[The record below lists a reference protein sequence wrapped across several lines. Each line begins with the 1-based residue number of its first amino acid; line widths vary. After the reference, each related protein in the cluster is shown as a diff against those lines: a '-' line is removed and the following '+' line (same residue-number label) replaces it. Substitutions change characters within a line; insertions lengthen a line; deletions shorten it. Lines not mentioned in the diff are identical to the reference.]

1 MKKSAKDKVFETLIG
16 ITHQEE
22 VPSATAAD
30 IASVLGISRQN
41 VSHYLTRLMEE
52 GFVDKI
58 SGKPVYW
65 KPIKQ
70 IMIENS
76 SEGTNSFQNVVG
88 YDGSL
93 REIIQKCISAVR
105 YPPNGLNILINGSTG
120 VGKSFLA
127 NQIFKYAKE
136 VGVIGPNAPLSV
148 LNCADYADNPELLSA
163 TLFGYKKGAFTG
175 AEKDTKG
182 LLAHADGG
190 YLFLDEIHRLSR
202 ENQEKLFL
210 FMDTGKYRPIGEN
223 SDWSE
228 ATIRFIFATTEKSE
242 DYFLDT
248 FERRI
253 QVMLKIP
260 DFRERP
266 LIEQIEFVQLFF
278 HNEAEILEKDILV
291 TKEVLEI
298 LLTHSILGNV
308 GRLKNII
315 KISCANAYSK
325 RLGSKLV
332 VTIEDLPIES
342 LNQMAREVTFPIND
356 LLISYAQAFS
366 LNKRLFFNLD
376 ERLEK
381 IMTQFNDID
390 SSARTIM
397 LKKEI
402 QSLIPLL
409 DQKVQLTDSQ
419 QLKMQLYQKIWQK
432 SVQKKYGLINSYPA
446 AEVSSRIYAN
456 IPEYSINLS
465 RVVSSLTKE
474 FPRTAYVCSAFL
486 DHLPALTQ
494 KERELLELLLIVTLS
509 DHVDENLQL
518 KGLLLAHG
526 DSTATSIQSVVNQ
539 LCGDYVFEAFD
550 MPIESNVL
558 EVVQLTKQFVNN
570 QVNTNGLILIV
581 DMGSLNQIYTKIKSD
596 LKGELLILNNLTTS
610 IALDIGLKMTT
621 NVPFNRISEDAVG
634 RYSVNVQY
642 FEGFSPKKNII
653 ISCMSGLGISNKL
666 KDVFSEYLSED
677 TIEVFVKEYREL
689 RELISQNDEKFF
701 DNTKL
706 VITTSDLPKSF
717 LIPNINIYDILE
729 GEESDRLEQILQDEL
744 THQEY
749 LELIQELVKFFSIEG
764 VVSRLNFLNPAIVIS
779 EVETAISKYENYYQ
793 FTLNG
798 RIKLNLYMHTALMM
812 ERLFLSR
819 TEKSEDPTHELSP
832 TEEEFYYVSR
842 SIFQPLEM
850 KYNLK
855 VNAYELSLLYELLRT
870 FLKK

>member
-1 MKKSAKDKVFETLIG
+1 MKKSAKNKVFETLVS
-16 ITHQEE
+16 ITNQEE
-22 VPSATAAD
+22 SSSATATD
-30 IASVLGISRQN
+30 IASILKISRQN

-52 GFVDKI
+52 GVVDKI

-65 KPIKQ
+65 RPTKQ
-70 IMIENS
+70 NMLKNFNDES
-76 SEGTNSFQNVVG
+76 NSFQNVVG

-93 REIIQKCISAVR
+93 KEIIQKCISAVK

-127 NQIFKYAKE
+127 NQIFNYAKE
-136 VGVIGPNAPLSV
+136 VAIIGPDAPLSV

-182 LLAHADGG
+182 LLSHADGG

-223 SDWSE
+223 SGWSE
-228 ATIRFIFATTEKSE
+228 ANVRFIFATTEKSE
-242 DYFLDT
+242 DFFLDT

-253 QVMLKIP
+253 QVVVKIP
-260 DFRERP
+260 DFAVRP
-266 LIEQIEFVQLFF
+266 LVEQIEFIQLFF
-278 HNEAEILEKDILV
+278 HNEAEIIEKDILV

-298 LLTHSILGNV
+298 LLTHSISGNV

-315 KISCANAYSK
+315 KISCADAYSK
-325 RLGSKLV
+325 RSGSKLV
-332 VTIEDLPIES
+332 VTKKNLPIELLKQISREVTIPIDDLPIS
-342 LNQMAREVTFPIND
+342 HTHP
-356 LLISYAQAFS
+356 FS
-366 LNKRLFFNLD
+366 LNMKNFFNLD

-381 IMTQFNDID
+381 MMTQFNNNDLSVRI
-390 SSARTIM
+390 TV

-402 QSLIPLL
+402 QSLIKLL
-409 DQKVQLTDSQ
+409 NQKFQLTDSQ
-419 QLKMQLYQKIWQK
+419 QLKMRMYQKFWQK
-432 SVQKKYGLINSYPA
+432 IIQKKYGLINSYPA

-456 IPEYSINLS
+456 IPEYSVNLS
-465 RVVSSLTKE
+465 RIVSSLTKE
-474 FPRTAYVCSAFL
+474 FPRAAYVCSVFL
-486 DHLPALTQ
+486 DYLPALTQ
-494 KERELLELLLIVTLS
+494 NERELLELLIIITLS
-509 DHVDENLQL
+509 DYVDEKLQL

-539 LCGDYVFEAFD
+539 LCRDYVFEAFD

-558 EVVQLTKQFVNN
+558 EVVKLTKQFLNN

-581 DMGSLNQIYTKIKSD
+581 DMGSLNQIYTKIKGD

-610 IALDIGLKMTT
+610 IALDIGLKLLT
-621 NVPFNRISEDAVG
+621 NVPFNQISEAAVD

-666 KDVFSEYLSED
+666 KEIFSKYLSGD
-677 TIEVFVKEYREL
+677 TIEVFVKDYREL
-689 RELISQNDEKFF
+689 CELISQNDAKFF

-706 VITTSDLPKSF
+706 VITTSDLPNSF
-717 LIPNINIYDILE
+717 LITNINIYDILD
-729 GEESDRLEQILQDEL
+729 GEESDCLEQILQDEL

-749 LELIQELVKFFSIEG
+749 LELIHELVRLFSIEG
-764 VVSRLNFLNPAIVIS
+764 VVSRLNVLNPEIVIS
-779 EVETAISKYENYYQ
+779 DIEIAISKYENYYQ
-793 FTLNG
+793 VTLNG

-819 TEKSEDPTHELSP
+819 TEKSEEPTHELSP
-832 TEEEFYYVSR
+832 AEEEFYYVSR

-870 FLKK
+870 ILKK